1 MIDQSMNPP
10 TCLICG
16 RELKPVLTQL
26 SDDRFSSPG
35 TYDILRCCQ
44 CGLEQTWPQP
54 NAREIGEIYKR
65 YYNCDC
71 EKAET
76 YTIIRRRFI
85 NSSWYRLWLKLDGDI
100 CFHLRQGKGRLLD
113 IGCNEGRGL
122 GFYSQNGFQP
132 EGLEIN
138 EKAAAVARERGFM
151 VHTVPLEQF
160 NPSGFFDVIVLSNV
174 LEHALDPLGML
185 KHVHRLLQPNGQVW
199 ISSPNADS
207 LWRYRLGH
215 YWINWHVPFHLWHFS
230 PRSLEAMLSVTQFQI
245 MEMQTFTPAI
255 WIAQGLSLA
264 MGRKLNLSNCL
275 YRSAAVI
282 SALTIIMRL
291 LLPIIRQISSSLS
304 GDCLIITARPSA

>member
-1 MIDQSMNPP
+1 MIDQSMNLPS
-10 TCLICG
+10 CLICG

-26 SDDRFSSPG
+26 SDDRFYSPG

-71 EKAET
+71 EKEKI

-100 CFHLRQGKGRLLD
+100 CFHLRQGHGRLLD

-122 GFYSQNGFQP
+122 GFYSQNGFQT

-138 EKAAAVARERGFM
+138 EKAAAVAREGRFI
-151 VHTVPLEQF
+151 VHTVPLEHF
-160 NPSGFFDVIVLSNV
+160 NPTGLFDVIVLSNV
-174 LEHALDPLGML
+174 LEHSLDPLEML
-185 KHVHRLLQPNGQVW
+185 KHVHRLLQPNGQAW
-199 ISSPNADS
+199 ISCPNADS
-207 LWRYRLGH
+207 LWRYGLGR
-215 YWINWHVPFHLWHFS
+215 YWSHWHVPFHLWHFS
-230 PRSLEAMLSVTQFQI
+230 PRSLEEILTMAQFQI
-245 MEMQTFTPAI
+245 LEMQTFSPAI

-264 MGRKLNLSNCL
+264 MGRKLNLSSRL
-275 YRSAAVI
+275 YRSTVVI
-282 SALTIIMRL
+282 SALTITMRL